1 MKNPYP
7 NIYPSIRSIP
17 KEAWKKK
24 AWPITEQKIIKP
36 TLEGKQDGLF
46 EKKKEVKERLPYKD
60 DEVPF

>member
-24 AWPITEQKIIKP
+24 AWPITEQKIIK
-36 TLEGKQDGLF
+36 EGK
-46 EKKKEVKERLPYKD
+46 KEPIQERLPYAED
-60 DEVPF
+60 L